1 MSEAQFQ
8 TIQMMLAVIF
18 TTSVEPETLKG
29 LLVSFTIFYLFSKLH
44 HVIMKIIYEKRQ
56 GMKKI

>member
-18 TTSVEPETLKG
+18 TTLAEPETLKG

>member
-18 TTSVEPETLKG
+18 TTLAEPETLKG
-29 LLVSFTIFYLFSKLH
+29 LLVYFTIFYLFSKLH
-44 HVIMKIIYEKRQ
+44 HVVMKITYEKK
-56 GMKKI
+56 GEA